1 MDKLV
6 SLPRVADDY
15 LGGISIWTVR
25 KWVSQG
31 LLRRTKIGRRTMI
44 LESEIQ
50 RFIDEQNAD
59 SKEIG

>member
-6 SLPRVADDY
+6 PLDLVADDY
-15 LGGISIWTVR
+15 LGGVSIWTVR

-31 LLRRTKIGRRTMI
+31 LLRRTKVGRRTMI
-44 LESEIQ
+44 RESEIQ

-59 SKEIG
+59 PKEIA